1 MAPENI
7 DPAGDIANLRT
18 LKGDK
23 DPRTIEQMIA
33 EDETAETVLVDDVRE
48 TDDANGHEI
57 RFKDGF
63 AIVLKGPRPKVGD
76 EVTLYGGMGYPVYG
90 WALNGE
96 IVEWQTPWERF
107 AKRMA
112 MLAGFDRGH
121 REDFARDKAKLDAK
135 YEALP
140 APLKARI
147 DRFRRESP
155 SFRIDSEAYEMAA
168 VGDAPK
174 IAKAL
179 AAKYGWPTNDDLR
192 VSGGNSEEIKRAV
205 SEFYELGYE
214 EQKAIVPDLEDGHSG
229 NTFGGAVS
237 LAAGLLTGEIAEYE
251 ETAHA

>member
-1 MAPENI
+1 VQ
-7 DPAGDIANLRT
+7 G
-18 LKGDK
+18 
-23 DPRTIEQMIA
+23 A
-33 EDETAETVLVDDVRE
+33 E
-48 TDDANGHEI
+48 
-57 RFKDGF
+57 
-63 AIVLKGPRPKVGD
+63 PKVGD
-76 EVTLYGGMGYPVYG
+76 TVRFYGSAQLGGSHHG

-96 IVEWQTPWERF
+96 VVEWKTPWERF
-107 AKRMA
+107 AERIRWLADYDRRKR
-112 MLAGFDRGH
+112 
-121 REDFARDKAKLDAK
+121 ENFARSRADLDAK

-155 SFRIDSEAYEMAA
+155 TFRVESEAYEMAA

-214 EQKAIVPDLEDGHSG
+214 KQKAIVPDLDPGHSG
-229 NTFGGAVS
+229 NTFAGAVH
-237 LAAGLLTGEIAEYE
+237 LAAGLLTGEVAEFE
-251 ETAHA
+251 ETVHA